1 MKFIRCS
8 DAYFRD
14 TKDMYRRVVQTLR
27 ATVNYPKWGVHHPS
41 EEDLQSAFDK
51 GELYICLDDS
61 MAAGADKGKVAGA
74 VVLNEDPEGCYE
86 AGDWKC
92 DLARGEYLVIHLLT
106 SDTEYRGKGV
116 GAYIVD
122 RCIEIAEQGGYK
134 AVRLDVVPGN
144 DPATRIYFSRGFT
157 YAGTKD
163 LLRGVKAIPVFEL
176 YEYNI

>member
-1 MKFIRCS
+1 MEFIRCS

-14 TKDMYRRVVQTLR
+14 TKDMYRRVVQTLK

-41 EEDLQSAFDK
+41 EEDLKSAFES
-51 GELYICLDDS
+51 GELYICLDD
-61 MAAGADKGKVAGA
+61 GRVAGA

-86 AGDWKC
+86 AGDWKR

-106 SDTEYRGKGV
+106 SDTECRRKGI
-116 GAYIVD
+116 GTYLVD

-144 DPATRIYFSRGFT
+144 DPAKRIYSGRGFT

-163 LLRGVKAIPVFEL
+163 LLRGIKAIPVFEL
-176 YEYNI
+176 YEYNM